1 MFTLITNV
9 ELYSPTEMGEVD
21 VLIADR
27 RIAAIANNLAEKMSV
42 PEDLMTIIDGR
53 GKLMFPGLV
62 DSLVHI
68 SGGGG
73 EGGFHTRTPQ
83 MNLTDATT
91 GGVTTVVGALG
102 TDATTRTLPDLLAK
116 AHALE
121 SEGISSYCYTGS
133 YQLPARTLLNNVT
146 DDVILID
153 KIIGIG
159 EVAIADHRS
168 SQPSV
173 DEIKRVASE
182 ARVGGMLAGK
192 AGIVSIHVGDS
203 ETRLDVLHQV
213 VEQSDL
219 PVTQFYPTHINRSA
233 GLLDAG
239 IKWAMQ
245 GGYIDF
251 TSSTNQKFIDEGE
264 IPAAKALADSLDAG
278 VSVAQM
284 TMSSDGNASLPVFD
298 ADGELVGLEVGRVQS
313 LYEAFQSAV
322 LDYGVSIADAI
333 SSVTLNPARVL
344 KLKHKGRIAVGCDA
358 DFVLAEKSTLAIK
371 QVYAKGRCMLR
382 NGEPLVKGTFEG
394 QAPGH

>member
-1 MFTLITNV
+1 MLTLITNV

-21 VLIADR
+21 VLITDR
-27 RIAAIANNLAEKMSV
+27 RIAAIGSNLKEKLSV
-42 PEDLMTIIDGR
+42 SEDLMDVVNGQ

-91 GGVTTVVGALG
+91 GGVTTVIGALG

-116 AHALE
+116 AQALE
-121 SEGISSYCYTGS
+121 VEGISSYCYTGS

-146 DDVILID
+146 DDIILVD
-153 KIIGIG
+153 KIIGVG

-173 DEIKRVASE
+173 AEIQRVASE
-182 ARVGGMLAGK
+182 ARVGGMIAGK

-203 ETRLDVLHQV
+203 ETLLDTLHQAT
-213 VEQSDL
+213 EQSDL
-219 PVTQFYPTHINRSA
+219 PVTQFYPTHINRNGA
-233 GLLDAG
+233 LLDAG

-251 TSSTNQKFIDEGE
+251 TSSTNQKFIEEGE
-264 IPAAKALADSLDAG
+264 VPAAKALADSLDAG
-278 VSVAQM
+278 VPVSRL

-298 ADGELVGLEVGRVQS
+298 DDGELIGLEVGRVQS

-322 LDYGVSIADAI
+322 LDYGVSIVDAI
-333 SSVTLNPARVL
+333 SSVTLNPAKVL
-344 KLKHKGRIAVGCDA
+344 KLKHKGRIEVGADA
-358 DFVLAEKSTLAIK
+358 DFVLAEKATLDIEL
-371 QVYAKGRCMLR
+371 VYARGKCMVR
-382 NGEPLVKGTFEG
+382 NGSPVVKGTFEL
-394 QAPGH
+394 

>member
-1 MFTLITNV
+1 MLTLITNV
-9 ELYSPTEMGEVD
+9 ELYSPAEMGEVD
-21 VLIADR
+21 VLITDR
-27 RIAAIANNLAEKMSV
+27 RIAAIGSNLKEKLSV
-42 PEDLMTIIDGR
+42 SEDLMDVVNGQ

-91 GGVTTVVGALG
+91 GGVTTVIGALG

-116 AHALE
+116 AQALE
-121 SEGISSYCYTGS
+121 VEGISSYCYTGS
-133 YQLPARTLLNNVT
+133 YQLPARTLLSNVT
-146 DDVILID
+146 DDIILVD
-153 KIIGIG
+153 KIIGVG

-173 DEIKRVASE
+173 AEIQRVASE
-182 ARVGGMLAGK
+182 ARVGGMIAGK

-203 ETRLDVLHQV
+203 ETLLDTLQKAT
-213 VEQSDL
+213 EQSDL
-219 PVTQFYPTHINRSA
+219 PVTQFYPTHINRNVA
-233 GLLDAG
+233 LLDAG

-251 TSSTNQKFIDEGE
+251 TSSTNQKFIEEGE
-264 IPAAKALADSLDAG
+264 VPAAKALADSLDAG
-278 VSVAQM
+278 VPVSRL

-298 ADGELVGLEVGRVQS
+298 DDGELIGLEVGRVQS

-322 LDYGVSIADAI
+322 LEYGVSIVDAI
-333 SSVTLNPARVL
+333 SSVTLNPSKVL
-344 KLKHKGRIAVGCDA
+344 KLKHKGRIEVGADA
-358 DFVLAEKSTLAIK
+358 DFVLAEKATLDIE
-371 QVYAKGRCMLR
+371 QVYAKGRCMVR
-382 NGEPLVKGTFEG
+382 NGSPVVKGTFE
-394 QAPGH
+394 Q